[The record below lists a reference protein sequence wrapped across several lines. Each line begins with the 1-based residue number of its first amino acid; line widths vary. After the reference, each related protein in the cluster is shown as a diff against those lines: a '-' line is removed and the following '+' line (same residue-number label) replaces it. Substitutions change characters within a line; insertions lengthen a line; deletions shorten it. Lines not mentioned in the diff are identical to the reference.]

1 MGPEGNSLYY
11 NLLIYTLGA
20 SSLAF
25 LYHLVLYIQRREKLL
40 LHYCIYLFLLSAFLF
55 SRIIMT
61 DSERGSDHLTWRFQ
75 FWDELLQLLFYY
87 GYIEFIGR
95 ALGIQPTT
103 HRKLF
108 YFWKTLSWTILAI
121 AFLHIILMSTEL
133 ITIRNRYLFRG
144 SRLLLI
150 GVSLIVLLN
159 YAFTKKSIFQRYIL
173 TGALIFLVTGILGF
187 ASFVYN
193 LRIWNI
199 YALGFTF
206 IGEVADVLLF
216 SAAMG
221 YRLRQTY
228 EEKEKAMKA
237 LKEQQ
242 ELVLKKDIERMEAIV
257 ETRYHERNRIAR
269 ELHDE
274 IGSSLSSIHIF
285 STVASQPD
293 KMAGMMEKIRVT
305 SGRIMENMSDLV
317 WAINAETDDMQ
328 SLLRRIRQFGAS
340 LLEAKN
346 IELEVVAFEPL
357 PALLLKTEA
366 KKNILLICKEA
377 INNSA
382 KYSQASRVI
391 IEVGIQ
397 DGFLRLVIRDNGQGF
412 TSSANPGNG
421 LINMRKRCEESG
433 GVFLLNTGHNKGTRI
448 SCEFPVTTISN

>member
-1 MGPEGNSLYY
+1 MGPEGNSLYF

-25 LYHLVLYIQRREKLL
+25 LYHLVLYFQRREKLL
-40 LHYCIYLFLLSAFLF
+40 LHYCVYLFLLSAFLF
-55 SRIIMT
+55 SRILMT
-61 DSERGSDHLTWRFQ
+61 HIETGTEHLTWRFQ

-95 ALGIQPTT
+95 ALGIHPST
-103 HRKLF
+103 HRKLY
-108 YFWKTLSWTILAI
+108 YFWKILSWSILTIAV
-121 AFLHIILMSTEL
+121 LHIVLMSAD
-133 ITIRNRYLFRG
+133 IISVRHRYLFRG

-150 GVSLIVLLN
+150 SVSMIVLLN
-159 YAFTKKSIFQRYIL
+159 YAFTKKTVFQQYIL
-173 TGALIFLVTGILGF
+173 TGALIFLITGILGF

-193 LRIWNI
+193 FRIWNI

-237 LKEQQ
+237 LEEQQ
-242 ELVLKKDIERMEAIV
+242 QLVLKKDIERMEAIV

-293 KMAGMMEKIRVT
+293 KMAGMMEKIRDT

-346 IELEVVAFEPL
+346 IELEVVAGDQL
-357 PALLLKTEA
+357 PALQLKTEA

-382 KYSQASRVI
+382 KYSQAGRVI

-397 DGFLRLVIRDNGQGF
+397 DGFFRLEIQDNGQGF
-412 TSSANPGNG
+412 ITGTNPGNG
-421 LINMRKRCEESG
+421 LANMRKRCEESG
-433 GVFLLNTGHNKGTRI
+433 GIFLLDTGQHKGTRI

>member
-1 MGPEGNSLYY
+1 MGPEGNPLYY

-25 LYHLVLYIQRREKLL
+25 LYHLVLYKQRREKLL
-40 LHYCIYLFLLSAFLF
+40 FHYCIYLFLLSVFLF
-55 SRIIMT
+55 SRILMT
-61 DSERGSDHLTWRFQ
+61 HSERGTEHLTWRFQ

-95 ALGIQPTT
+95 ALGIQPSS
-103 HRKLF
+103 HRKLY
-108 YFWKTLSWTILAI
+108 YFWKTLSWTILVI
-121 AFLHIILMSTEL
+121 AVLHILLMTTDV
-133 ITIRNRYLFRG
+133 IAIRQRYLFRG

-150 GVSLIVLLN
+150 SVSLIVLLN
-159 YAFTKKSIFQRYIL
+159 YAFTKKTVFQRYIL
-173 TGALIFLVTGILGF
+173 TGALIFLITGILGF

-193 LRIWNI
+193 FRIWNI

-228 EEKEKAMKA
+228 EEKERAMKD
-237 LKEQQ
+237 LEEQRQ
-242 ELVLKKDIERMEAIV
+242 LLLKKDIERMEAIV

-285 STVASQPD
+285 STVANQPD
-293 KMAGMMEKIRVT
+293 KLAGMMEKIRNT

-317 WAINAETDDMQ
+317 WAINAETDDTQ
-328 SLLRRIRQFGAS
+328 SLLRRIRQFGGS
-340 LLEAKN
+340 LLEAKD
-346 IELEVVAFEPL
+346 IELDVQVEEPM
-357 PALLLKTEA
+357 PVLLLKTEA

-382 KYSQASRVI
+382 KYSQATRVVI
-391 IEVGIQ
+391 NVRIQ
-397 DGFLRLVIRDNGQGF
+397 ENRFELEIRDNGKGF
-412 TSSANPGNG
+412 LPGTKPGNG
-421 LINMRKRCEESG
+421 LVNMRKRCEESG
-433 GVFLLNTGHNKGTRI
+433 GVFLQETNPEIGTRI
-448 SCEFPVTTISN
+448 CCSFPVTTISN